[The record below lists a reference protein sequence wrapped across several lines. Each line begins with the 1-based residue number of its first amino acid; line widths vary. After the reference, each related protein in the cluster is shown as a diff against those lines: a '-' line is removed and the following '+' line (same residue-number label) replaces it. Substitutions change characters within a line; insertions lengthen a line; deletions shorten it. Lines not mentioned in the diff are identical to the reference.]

1 MAKIFRKIGHILS
14 GYYVLMFENPTPEA
28 VKRKVICK
36 DCSLRKYFVCGE
48 CGCVISA
55 KVVLEEESC
64 PLGKW

>member
-1 MAKIFRKIGHILS
+1 
-14 GYYVLMFENPTPEA
+14 MFENPTPEA